1 MIHARTR
8 PGTAARIAPALAAA
22 ASLSAALPALAQV
35 EPPDITRRQ
44 AEPAA
49 QAPVDAAPGT
59 PQAEGGAAG
68 SPAAGA
74 PGAGGRPQQPTFQVG
89 GGYLHQFSESAGD
102 NGGTMSADR
111 FYGSF
116 SSRTA
121 FTEDF
126 SLTVAMGY
134 EFDWY
139 HWGGASPF
147 TVQDP
152 WGSVNLFGLQ
162 VRGAFKVAPEWTAS
176 VGGIFALAGETDAD
190 AGDSIYGG
198 GIASAAW
205 TPSPDLMLGIG
216 VLGVTQLEDDPLVI
230 PIPVV
235 HWHFAEEW
243 EVSTIRRPPASPFV
257 GADVA
262 WEPVGSNVDI
272 ALGIGWQ
279 QRRFRLGS
287 TSDPASSEGVGQDQ
301 SWAAFAS
308 VGYDVAPGVRIDLV
322 GGLTFYEKL
331 QLVSSS
337 GAVQDATVDPNPL
350 LGVFATV
357 SF

>member
-1 MIHARTR
+1 MLRRSAN
-8 PGTAARIAPALAAA
+8 ALAT
-22 ASLSAALPALAQV
+22 ASALLAALPAAAQV
-35 EPPDITRRQ
+35 EPPDITRQQPSPAPARAA
-44 AEPAA
+44 AEAGAGEGDVANPPAA
-49 QAPVDAAPGT
+49 VTAI
-59 PQAEGGAAG
+59 
-68 SPAAGA
+68 
-74 PGAGGRPQQPTFQVG
+74 PQQPTIQVG

-102 NGGTMSADR
+102 NGGSMSADR
-111 FYGSF
+111 FYASF
-116 SSRTA
+116 SSRMA
-121 FTEDF
+121 MSDE
-126 SLTVAMGY
+126 LTLTLAMGY

-139 HWGGASPF
+139 RWSGASPF

-162 VRGAFKVAPEWTAS
+162 LRGSFKVAKDWTAT
-176 VGGIFALAGETDAD
+176 VGGIFAMAGETNAD

-198 GIASAAW
+198 GIASVAW
-205 TPSPDLMLGIG
+205 TPTRDLMLGLG

-257 GADVA
+257 GIDVA
-262 WEPVGSNVDI
+262 WEPVDSKLDV
-272 ALGIGWQ
+272 AFGIGWQ
-279 QRRFRLGS
+279 QRRFRLGT
-287 TSDPASSEGVGQDQ
+287 TSSAASSEGVGQDQ

-308 VGYDVAPGVRIDLV
+308 VGYDIAPSVRVDFI

-331 QLVSSS
+331 QLVSTA

>member
-1 MIHARTR
+1 
-8 PGTAARIAPALAAA
+8 
-22 ASLSAALPALAQV
+22 
-35 EPPDITRRQ
+35 
-44 AEPAA
+44 
-49 QAPVDAAPGT
+49 
-59 PQAEGGAAG
+59 
-68 SPAAGA
+68 
-74 PGAGGRPQQPTFQVG
+74 
-89 GGYLHQFSESAGD
+89 
-102 NGGTMSADR
+102 
-111 FYGSF
+111 
-116 SSRTA
+116 
-121 FTEDF
+121 
-126 SLTVAMGY
+126 
-134 EFDWY
+134 
-139 HWGGASPF
+139 
-147 TVQDP
+147 VQDP

>member
-1 MIHARTR
+1 MLRS
-8 PGTAARIAPALAAA
+8 TANALAAA
-22 ASLSAALPALAQV
+22 SALLAAMPASAQV
-35 EPPDITRRQ
+35 EPPDVTRQ
-44 AEPAA
+44 PPAA
-49 QAPVDAAPGT
+49 PSQQASAQRPTGDSAN
-59 PQAEGGAAG
+59 AG
-68 SPAAGA
+68 DVANPPATVTTI
-74 PGAGGRPQQPTFQVG
+74 PQQPNYQVG
-89 GGYLHQFSESAGD
+89 GGYLHQFSESAGS
-102 NGGTMSADR
+102 NGGSMSADR

-116 SSRTA
+116 SSRMVLSD
-121 FTEDF
+121 E
-126 SLTVAMGY
+126 LTLTLAMGY

-139 HWGGASPF
+139 HWSGASPF

-162 VRGAFKVAPEWTAS
+162 LRGSFKVAKDWTAM
-176 VGGIFALAGETDAD
+176 VGGIFAMAGETNAD

-198 GIASAAW
+198 GIASVAW
-205 TPSPDLMLGIG
+205 TPSRDLMLGLG
-216 VLGVTQLEDDPLVI
+216 VLGVTQLEDDPLFV

-257 GADVA
+257 GVDVA
-262 WEPVGSNVDI
+262 WEPVDSKLDV
-272 ALGIGWQ
+272 AFGIGWQ
-279 QRRFRLGS
+279 QRRFRLGT
-287 TSDPASSEGVGQDQ
+287 TSSAASSEGVGQDQ

-308 VGYDVAPGVRIDLV
+308 IGYDFAPTVRVDFV

-331 QLVSSS
+331 QLVSTA